1 MINKE
6 LNSLNKEQYKAA
18 TTFDGPLMILAGAG
32 SGKTKTVIT
41 RTANM
46 ITKGIPGSSILVLTF
61 TNKAANE
68 MKERGEKILS
78 TLKMDFTSPTFTN
91 FHSWCLKFI
100 KNYISYSKEIQS
112 NFTIADE
119 NLSES
124 ILSDIMKDI
133 YGDIKGKDTIKPSNL
148 LAIFSIIQNN
158 LISYE
163 NKNETLLGIRNLI
176 IKFFN
181 EQKSLKIFESNLV
194 DISKEN
200 QLEQLATSFVLYKE
214 KLRENN
220 LVDFDDLINLSI
232 DILQDNKE
240 VREHI
245 QNKYNYIMVDE
256 FQDTNYSQ
264 ITLLDLI
271 LNKNQN
277 ICVVG
282 DDSQSIYGWRGAE
295 IQYILN
301 FHKKYKNCIVIN
313 LTENYRSSENIVLS
327 ANTLIDTAEEKHSL
341 KEKLKAFKKDAG
353 EIHCI
358 EYEQDYIEAQNVAKN
373 IKSILNKGVN
383 PNDIAILYRSNFVVN
398 SLEKE
403 LIKEKV
409 PYQIFKGRS
418 ILQRKSAI
426 EFMNLINCA
435 INEKNILSLTEF
447 LTSTSKIVS
456 EKRMNEIISFVKDN
470 QLDLVSFL
478 KDGNHKL
485 LKSIKDDLFMF
496 FTFMDTLR
504 NYISKNDMFAISDL
518 IVNNGFLFAEYQR
531 IIKESKSEA
540 TVQQAESSLNNLYVL
555 ISLMTEYNSMEEF
568 FDDVVLSSETE
579 SSDTEKVNLMTV
591 HASKGLEF
599 EYVFVVRFNNGVFPS
614 SKNTDFASLQEEK
627 RLAYVAITRAKKYLS
642 VSYALKTFGK
652 DMGPSPFIR
661 EAGLL
666 QYLKKVKEQKQNVW
680 VNKNRW

>member
-1 MINKE
+1 MIEKE
-6 LNSLNKEQYKAA
+6 LSSLNKEQYKAA
-18 TTFDGPLMILAGAG
+18 TTFEGPLMILAGAG

-78 TLKMDFTSPTFTN
+78 SLKMDFTPPTFTT

-124 ILSDIMKDI
+124 ILSDIMKSI
-133 YGDIKGKDTIKPSNL
+133 YGDIKSKDTIKPSNL

-158 LISYE
+158 LISY
-163 NKNETLLGIRNLI
+163 KNEEETLVEIRNLI

-181 EQKSLKIFESNLV
+181 AQKSLKVFESNLV
-194 DISKEN
+194 DISKEEHLKN
-200 QLEQLATSFVLYKE
+200 LSSSFVLYKE

-232 DILQDNKE
+232 DILKENKD

-271 LNKNQN
+271 LNQKQN

-313 LTENYRSSENIVLS
+313 LTENYRSSPNIVLS
-327 ANTLIDTAEEKHSL
+327 ANTLIETAEEKHSL

-358 EYEQDYIEAQNVAKN
+358 EYEQDYLESQNVAKN
-373 IKSILNKGVN
+373 IKALLNKGVN

-426 EFMNLINCA
+426 EFMSLINCA
-435 INEKNILSLTEF
+435 INEKNNLSLINF
-447 LTSTSKIVS
+447 LTSTTKIIS
-456 EKRMNEIISFVKDN
+456 EKRMKEIVLHIEVNKVDLISF
-470 QLDLVSFL
+470 LRE
-478 KDGNHKL
+478 GTHKL
-485 LKSIKDDLFMF
+485 LKSVKDDLFIF
-496 FTFMDTLR
+496 FTFLDTLR
-504 NYISKNDMFAISDL
+504 KLISENDMFAISDL

-531 IIKESKSEA
+531 IIEESKSES

-555 ISLMTEYNSMEEF
+555 ISLMTDYNTMEEF

-579 SSDTEKVNLMTV
+579 SSDVEKVNLMTV

-599 EYVFVVRFNNGVFPS
+599 EYVFVVRFNSGIFPS
-614 SKNTDFASLQEEK
+614 SKNTDFAGMQEEK

-680 VNKNRW
+680 TNNRRW